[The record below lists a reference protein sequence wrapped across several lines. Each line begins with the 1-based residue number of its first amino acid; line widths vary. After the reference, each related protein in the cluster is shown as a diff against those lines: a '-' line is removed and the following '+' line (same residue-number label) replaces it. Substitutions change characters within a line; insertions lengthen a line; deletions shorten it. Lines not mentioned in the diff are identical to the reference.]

1 MKIVHAGLI
10 LLMALAFISGCGLLK
25 PGSGG
30 DDFEWEYLFDDG
42 PKEADESS
50 AGTKEDSTFSAR
62 GGENR
67 RSSAAYRL
75 QFDDAVV
82 ISLLGIREFQNQIEA
97 KVDENGEISMPYI
110 DNVKAEGKT
119 SSELAKHIK
128 NLYIEKGIYKDLN
141 VKVIIPSQNSYY
153 IRGEVKRPGGY
164 PWKSG
169 ITLSQA
175 IAAAAGITEYASS
188 KVILTRQ
195 GQVETFDIDDI
206 EKDPSRDI
214 VLRPD
219 DQIRVKRSIF

>member
-1 MKIVHAGLI
+1 MRSVHLV
-10 LLMALAFISGCGLLK
+10 LVVLMVLALFSGCGLLK
-25 PGSGG
+25 PGSEG
-30 DDFEWEYLFDDG
+30 DEFEWEYLFDDG
-42 PKEADESS
+42 PKEADGSKAAIDEQD
-50 AGTKEDSTFSAR
+50 AFSGQ
-62 GGENR
+62 GGDNR

-97 KVDENGEISMPYI
+97 KIDENGEISMPYI

-128 NLYIEKGIYKDLN
+128 NTYIEKGIYKDLN

-175 IAAAAGITEYASS
+175 LAAAAGITEYASS

-195 GQVETFDIDDI
+195 GQVQTFDIDDI
-206 EKDPSRDI
+206 EEDPSKDI